1 MINIIKGAKARVI
14 IYSIVQKVKLNNLS
28 TYYYLYYLL
37 TKPLKLWEK
46 AKNGIKDTASLD

>member
-1 MINIIKGAKARVI
+1 MISIIKGAKARVI
-14 IYSIVQKVKLNNLS
+14 IYSIVQKAKLNNLS

-37 TKPLKLWEK
+37 TESLKIWAK